1 MENRHARV
9 VLETARHRIV
19 GTLHLP
25 RDGYRSRIT
34 DFLNATDRDFIALTD
49 VELVL
54 LDGSG
59 ELERHDFLAVA
70 RNQVVMVREDTSD
83 PGS

>member
-9 VLETARHRIV
+9 VLETTRHRIA

-54 LDGSG
+54 LDGSDG
-59 ELERHDFLAVA
+59 SERHAFLAVA

-83 PGS
+83 AGS

>member
-1 MENRHARV
+1 METRHARV
-9 VLETARHRIV
+9 VLETTRHRIA

-34 DFLNATDRDFIALTD
+34 DFLNASDRDFIALTE
-49 VELVL
+49 VELTL

-59 ELERHDFLAVA
+59 GLERHDFLAVA
-70 RNQVVMVREDTSD
+70 RNQVVLVREEGPD
-83 PGS
+83 PGT

>member
-1 MENRHARV
+1 MEHRHARV
-9 VLETARHRIV
+9 VLETARHRIA

-59 ELERHDFLAVA
+59 ATERHDFLAVA
-70 RNQVVMVREDTSD
+70 RNQVVMVREDPSD